1 MSEPRISVIIVSYNR
16 ADDLR
21 MCLDSVF
28 SSGYQNLQVIVVD
41 NASKDDSAA
50 VAKAYD
56 AVVLIKCDTN
66 LGFAEGNNVGL
77 RAANGEYIALLNND
91 LVLEKTWFHTLV
103 HFLESHPEYGAAGGR
118 AYCWDAQNPPF
129 GMTNDYY
136 SIIEI
141 EADTGRAHYRRNN
154 DDPANDVAG
163 LVGCA
168 VLIRREALNS
178 AGPVFLER
186 EFFAYY
192 EELDFFL
199 RLIRT
204 GWKLRYLPQARV
216 WHRGGQTKPTNYFQ
230 YYHLQRNFLIYL
242 ARNFP
247 RGTFERAVQE
257 FRQKCLRTFLPAPW
271 RILRPGSVKRQALR
285 DVWWWCRKNLARL
298 RRINEESLA
307 ENTATPDAIRRS
319 QCGAVEN
326 LV

>member
-41 NASKDDSAA
+41 NASKDSSAA
-50 VAKAYD
+50 VAATYD
-56 AVVLIKCDTN
+56 AVVLLKCDTN

-103 HFLESHPEYGAAGGR
+103 HFLESHPTYGAAGGR

-129 GMTNDYY
+129 GMSNDYY

-186 EFFAYY
+186 PVFCLLRRTGFLPEILF
-192 EELDFFL
+192 ELDGNCATF
-199 RLIRT
+199 RKPPYGTGAGRASRRT
-204 GWKLRYLPQARV
+204 
-216 WHRGGQTKPTNYFQ
+216 
-230 YYHLQRNFLIYL
+230 
-242 ARNFP
+242 
-247 RGTFERAVQE
+247 TFSTITCNEI
-257 FRQKCLRTFLPAPW
+257 FSF
-271 RILRPGSVKRQALR
+271 ILREIFHGEHSNVRCGNSGKSSFVRSCPLHGASF
-285 DVWWWCRKNLARL
+285 DLAVSNGRPCGTSGGGAG
-298 RRINEESLA
+298 RI
-307 ENTATPDAIRRS
+307 
-319 QCGAVEN
+319 
-326 LV
+326 